1 MYINTEKYKDIYIY
15 IKFQAVIINTNIFMQ
30 KQKKKREADDAG
42 CVSDFLETEHDHK
55 HLNKLTTSLTS
66 V

>member
-15 IKFQAVIINTNIFMQ
+15 IKFQEVRINTSIFMQ
-30 KQKKKREADDAG
+30 KQKKKREAAMQD
-42 CVSDFLETEHDHK
+42 VSQTSWRQHDHK